1 MPSVAFLLT
10 HWSLPPLTGLVL
22 LGIGLLYGRGWLRI
36 RSHTTISLA
45 RVRLIAFALGW
56 LLMVIAFCSPLFALR
71 TELLLARTL
80 QQILLGLLA
89 APLLWLGAPAQ
100 TIRWGLPRRLRR
112 YCTKFLRPDSRT
124 GQGLRAVTRPAPVW
138 LATVASFLIWADPLF
153 VEWSI
158 ADDLRY
164 SASLWCFW
172 FVYLLFW
179 MHVVKTGPRLHRMV
193 QPGMGFFYVL
203 VGGEIP
209 NMVTGATLAFRE
221 SLLYPF
227 YAGGSS
233 TVALSPLLDQ
243 SISGCLMWVVG
254 TVIYVSICL
263 AILSQVFRN
272 EDAPL
277 PMPLDWQATERTIAP
292 GLEHR
297 VTPRRER

>member
-10 HWSLPPLTGLVL
+10 NWSLPPLTGLVL
-22 LGIGLLYGRGWLRI
+22 LSIGLLYGRGWLRM
-36 RSHTTISLA
+36 RQRTTDSRA
-45 RVRLIAFALGW
+45 RVRLFAFALGW
-56 LLMVIAFCSPLFALR
+56 LLMVIAFCSPLSALR
-71 TELLLARTL
+71 TELLLARTI

-100 TIRWGLPRRLRR
+100 TIRWGLPGRWRRRFTRL
-112 YCTKFLRPDSRT
+112 LRPDSRT
-124 GQGLRAVTRPAPVW
+124 GQGLRAATRPAAVW
-138 LATVASFLIWADPLF
+138 LATIASFLVWADPLF

-158 ADDLRY
+158 ADGLRY

-172 FVYLLFW
+172 LVYTLFW

-193 QPGMGFFYVL
+193 PPGIGFFYVL

-209 NMVTGATLAFRE
+209 NMITGATTAFRE
-221 SLLYPF
+221 NLLYPF

-263 AILSQVFRN
+263 AILGQVFRN
-272 EDAPL
+272 EDAPP
-277 PMPLDWQATERTIAP
+277 PMPVDWQATERTIAP

-297 VTPRRER
+297 VSPRRQG